1 MNIDERDEREEKKLH
16 DSDASYEEPADED
29 YSDADYAESDDEV
42 GEDTDD
48 VSIYYPDGDAEH
60 MAEDDEEDTP
70 VVTEREKQRARV
82 KKKNSRLTKS
92 QITLIAVIFILY
104 TVVIVTAAWIIFY
117 KPAQPK
123 ENEMPFDITPIENT
137 DPAQSGTVTDP
148 VPVEG
153 DPADP
158 ASEDPLF
165 IETSSIEDQP
175 KGNEQSGAKQPA
187 GKSEWQVIE
196 GKYNVLIVGMDKQAN
211 LADVTM
217 IVSVSTYDNSITV
230 MQIPRDTMITTG
242 VATNKINAQ
251 YSSFVS
257 NAYHSGDRNSYR
269 TALDN
274 YARLLE
280 KSLCIKIHNAVMV
293 SVDGLVDIVDAC
305 GGVDVYVPGRM
316 YYEDPFQDLVIDIPA
331 GWQHLDGYAAM
342 GFVRFRSDYVQAD
355 LGRLNAQKIFISAL
369 YKKVVELVKSFDVAT
384 LAAVAGR
391 IHDDVWTDMSVSD
404 IQFYVRCFL
413 NIGMDRVK
421 MFNIPGGMEAGNW
434 YYVINRAGTLAMINQ
449 YFNIYTKQIDNSI
462 FDRNLTFCFS
472 QYQQYC
478 DVYYAPATYYYND
491 VFDAESVDE
500 YSIAIPFIN

>member
-1 MNIDERDEREEKKLH
+1 MNNDEREEKKVPTEPEYDESPAK
-16 DSDASYEEPADED
+16 DSLDEEEN
-29 YSDADYAESDDEV
+29 
-42 GEDTDD
+42 DD

-70 VVTEREKQRARV
+70 VVTERDRQRARV

-92 QITLIAVIFILY
+92 QIILIAVIFILY
-104 TVVIVTAAWIIFY
+104 TAVIVTAAWIIFY

-123 ENEMPFDITPIENT
+123 DNEIPFDITPVENA
-137 DPAQSGTVTDP
+137 DPAQAGTN
-148 VPVEG
+148 
-153 DPADP
+153 ADP
-158 ASEDPLF
+158 ASVSAEPGEEASGDPVFL
-165 IETSSIEDQP
+165 ETDSIEDQP
-175 KGNEQSGAKQPA
+175 TGNATTPPKSQSGAKA
-187 GKSEWQVIE
+187 SEWQVIE
-196 GKYNVLIVGMDKQAN
+196 GKYNILIVGMDKQAN

-251 YSSFVS
+251 YSSYVS

-293 SVDGLVDIVDAC
+293 TVEGLVDIVNAC

-316 YYEDPFQDLVIDIPA
+316 LYEDPFQDLVIDIAP
-331 GWQHLDGYAAM
+331 GWQHLDGYSAM

-355 LGRLNAQKIFISAL
+355 LGRLNAQKIFITAL
-369 YKKVVELVKSFDVAT
+369 YKKVVELVKSFDVPT

-391 IHDDVWTDMSVSD
+391 IHDDVYTDMSISD
-404 IQFYVRCFL
+404 IQFYARCFL
-413 NIGMDRVK
+413 NIGMDRVT
-421 MFNIPGGMEAGNW
+421 MMNIPGGMEAGNW

-449 YFNIYTKQIDNSI
+449 YFNIYSKEIDNSI
-462 FDRNLTFCFS
+462 FDRNLTFCFN
-472 QYQQYC
+472 QYQSYC
-478 DVYYAPATYYYND
+478 DVYYAPAAYYYNN
-491 VFDAESVDE
+491 VFDAASVDE
-500 YSIAIPFIN
+500 NSIYIPFKN

>member
-1 MNIDERDEREEKKLH
+1 MNNDEREEKKVPVEPE
-16 DSDASYEEPADED
+16 SYEEPSEEDIDEL
-29 YSDADYAESDDEV
+29 E
-42 GEDTDD
+42 EDSDD

-60 MAEDDEEDTP
+60 MAEDDEDDTP
-70 VVTEREKQRARV
+70 IVTERERQKARV
-82 KKKNSRLTKS
+82 RKKNSRLTKS

-104 TVVIVTAAWIIFY
+104 TIVIVTAAWILFY

-123 ENEMPFDITPIENT
+123 ENEIPFDITPVENT
-137 DPAQSGTVTDP
+137 DPSQAGTNADP
-148 VPVEG
+148 VDVTPG
-153 DPADP
+153 ADQ
-158 ASEDPLF
+158 SEDPVFL
-165 IETSSIEDQP
+165 ETSPIEDQP
-175 KGNEQSGAKQPA
+175 KGNETNPQKSQTETKA
-187 GKSEWQVIE
+187 SEWQVID
-196 GKYNVLIVGMDKQAN
+196 GKYNILIVGMDKQAN

-217 IVSVSTYDNSITV
+217 IVNVSTYDNSITV

-251 YSSFVS
+251 YSNFVS

-293 SVDGLVDIVDAC
+293 TVEGLVDIVDAC

-316 YYEDPFQDLVIDIPA
+316 YYEDPYQDLVIDIPA
-331 GWQHLDGYAAM
+331 GWQHLDGYSAM

-391 IHDDVWTDMSVSD
+391 IHDDVYTDMSISD
-404 IQFYVRCFL
+404 IQFYARCFL
-413 NIGMDRVK
+413 NIGMDRVR

-434 YYVINRAGTLAMINQ
+434 YYVINRAGTRAAIND
-449 YFNIYTKQIDNSI
+449 YFNIYSKQIDDSI
-462 FDRNLTFCFS
+462 FDRNLTFCFN
-472 QYQQYC
+472 QYQIYC
-478 DVYYAPATYYYND
+478 DVYYAPSTYYYNNIY
-491 VFDAESVDE
+491 DAASVDE
-500 YSIAIPFIN
+500 NSIYIPFKQ

>member
-1 MNIDERDEREEKKLH
+1 MNNDEREEKKVPTEPEYDESPAK
-16 DSDASYEEPADED
+16 DSLDEEEN
-29 YSDADYAESDDEV
+29 
-42 GEDTDD
+42 DD

-70 VVTEREKQRARV
+70 VVTERDRQRARV

-92 QITLIAVIFILY
+92 QIILIAVIFILY

-123 ENEMPFDITPIENT
+123 DNEIPFDITPVENA
-137 DPAQSGTVTDP
+137 DPAQAGTN
-148 VPVEG
+148 
-153 DPADP
+153 ADP
-158 ASEDPLF
+158 ASVSAEPGEEASGDPVFL
-165 IETSSIEDQP
+165 ETDSIEDQP
-175 KGNEQSGAKQPA
+175 KGNATTPPKSQSGAKA
-187 GKSEWQVIE
+187 SEWQVIE
-196 GKYNVLIVGMDKQAN
+196 GKYNILIVGMDKQAN

-369 YKKVVELVKSFDVAT
+369 YKKVVALVKSFDVAT

-500 YSIAIPFIN
+500 YSIAIPFKN